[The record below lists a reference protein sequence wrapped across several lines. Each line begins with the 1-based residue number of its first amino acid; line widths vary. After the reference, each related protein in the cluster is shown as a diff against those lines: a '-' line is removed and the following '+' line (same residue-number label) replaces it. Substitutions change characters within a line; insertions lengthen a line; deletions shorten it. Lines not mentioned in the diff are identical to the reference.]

1 MASRLWIFN
10 GPAYSRRVTAD
21 IQLSAAIVGGDAAGV
36 AAALAHGADPDVLVG
51 RHGWGG
57 LVESARTGRA
67 DIVRSLLDAGAT
79 VAGVGRYRA
88 TPLRVAAGNGHAD
101 VVQLLVGAGALATEP
116 SDRGSVLA
124 HVVSE
129 SAYRPSR
136 ALLETLAVLLRLGAT
151 PGGNEDLPIIAAIQA
166 SAPPAV
172 LRVLLD
178 HGANPDQR
186 RSDGTPILV
195 LAARHGDHAAV
206 DLLVQAGADVNAT
219 DARGR
224 TALMYAVERNKR
236 TVAGVLLLGGADR
249 DLVSPDG
256 MTALQLAQGWQWQN
270 IQFALGE
277 TSVGMDNV
285 PIARTLLR
293 LTPGGF
299 LLQADPKLFRLL
311 AAAIDVVVADLGEDE
326 WEVRT
331 SCSAE
336 AALTFAARLRSDPA
350 PTPNASWYVM
360 AASRDELT
368 VVRSALVE
376 MAWGTTRVLPDG
388 VNRPDVQDLAE
399 DIFRQ
404 LDR

>member
-1 MASRLWIFN
+1 
-10 GPAYSRRVTAD
+10 VTVE
-21 IQLSAAIVGGDAAGV
+21 IQLSTAIADGDAAGV
-36 AAALAHGADPDVLVG
+36 EAALAAGADPDVLVG

-67 DIVRSLLDAGAT
+67 DIVRLLLDAGAA
-79 VAGVGRYRA
+79 VAGVGRYLA
-88 TPLRVAAGNGHAD
+88 TPLRVAAGEGHAD
-101 VVQLLVGAGALATEP
+101 VVQLLVSAGAFAAEP
-116 SDRGSVLA
+116 ADRGSVLT
-124 HVVSE
+124 HVVSKI
-129 SAYRPSR
+129 SYQPSR
-136 ALLETLAVLLRLGAT
+136 ALSKTLAVLLHLGAS
-151 PGGNEDLPIIAAIQA
+151 PGRNEEPPIVSAIEA

-178 HGANPDQR
+178 HGADPDQR
-186 RSDGTPILV
+186 RSDGTPVLV

-206 DLLVQAGADVNAT
+206 DLLVQSSADINAV

-224 TALMYAVERNKR
+224 TALMYAVERNER

-249 DLVSPDG
+249 DRVSPDG
-256 MTALQLAQGWQWQN
+256 MTALRLAQGWQWQN

-277 TSVGMDNV
+277 TSVGVDNV

-299 LLQADPKLFRLL
+299 RLQADPAMFGLL
-311 AAAIDVVVADLGEDE
+311 ASIIDVVVADLDEE
-326 WEVRT
+326 WEELT

-336 AALTFAARLRSDPA
+336 AALTFATRLRSDPDPA
-350 PTPNASWYVM
+350 PNASWHVM

-368 VVRSALVE
+368 IVRSALVE
-376 MAWGTTRVLPDG
+376 MAYGTTRVLPDG
-388 VNRPDVQDLAE
+388 VNRPDVQDLAA

-404 LDR
+404 LDH